1 MMHYLNPNLTI
12 EECSKID
19 QMKMDGFKSTLE
31 AAKKNAESLPVELR
45 SQYWAVVMPLIA
57 MQLR

>member
-12 EECSKID
+12 EECREID
-19 QMKMDGFKSTLE
+19 KMKMDGFKSTYE
-31 AAKKNAESLPVELR
+31 AVKKNAESLPDELR
-45 SQYWAVVMPLIA
+45 NQYWSVVMPLIA